1 MDGVIRFWNLR
12 GEQTAQWQAHQGWVR
27 SLSFSPNGQLLAT
40 AGNDGEL
47 KLWNLQGQQLAEYE
61 AHQGQVNSLSFSS
74 DGKRI
79 VTGGVPIGE

>member
-1 MDGVIRFWNLR
+1 
-12 GEQTAQWQAHQGWVR
+12 VR